1 MTSHPTAPELVRAV
15 AQWLE
20 EIRPQL
26 DQRNAYLARVAG
38 NALAI
43 VERELTSGAGAEAAL
58 APKLAALLE
67 STRAGLKACATGCEG
82 DYAGLIRVLCER
94 LRSGDVGIDTP
105 GLVSFLR
112 EDTLARLAIDQPGYR
127 HERQKQVP

>member
-1 MTSHPTAPELVRAV
+1 MSHPTASEIVRAV

-20 EIRPQL
+20 EARPQL
-26 DQRNAYLARVAG
+26 DQRNAYLARVAS

-43 VERELTSGAGAEAAL
+43 VERELNLAAGAEAAL
-58 APKLAALLE
+58 APPLAALLD
-67 STRAGLKACATGCEG
+67 CEG
-82 DYAGLIRVLCER
+82 GADHNYAALTRTLCER
-94 LRSGDVGIDTP
+94 LRSGDMGFETP
-105 GLVSFLR
+105 GLLSFLR